1 MLMGNLVE
9 QATDADVTYVL
20 MIFFMIGSGGNIKES
35 TIL

>member
-9 QATDADVTYVL
+9 QAAYADVTYVL
-20 MIFFMIGSGGNIKES
+20 MIGSGGNIKES